1 MWIILALAMVEY
13 FAISIFIP
21 IDPYASKGNKRL
33 KRFIRMVLWLLTDFI
48 VYYQIKK
55 WDELVVYLM
64 ISTFFTVKYL
74 LEIFNPYLGDM
85 YLLGVF
91 SGGMSY
97 YLWTHWYERHPVI
110 ACIIF
115 IVLACGTL
123 VTWKEDISF
132 MIQRLDADIEED
144 IRIQESAR
152 KKKRKKSISKLVW
165 FLIKAWRI

>member
-21 IDPYASKGNKRL
+21 
-33 KRFIRMVLWLLTDFI
+33 
-48 VYYQIKK
+48 
-55 WDELVVYLM
+55 
-64 ISTFFTVKYL
+64 
-74 LEIFNPYLGDM
+74 
-85 YLLGVF
+85 
-91 SGGMSY
+91 
-97 YLWTHWYERHPVI
+97 RHPVI

>member
-1 MWIILALAMVEY
+1 MRQ
-13 FAISIFIP
+13 
-21 IDPYASKGNKRL
+21 KGIKGLNDL
-33 KRFIRMVLWLLTDFI
+33 YGLWLLTDFI

-64 ISTFFTVKYL
+64 ISTFFTVKYF

-91 SGGMSY
+91 SGGLSY

>member
-1 MWIILALAMVEY
+1 M
-13 FAISIFIP
+13 
-21 IDPYASKGNKRL
+21 
-33 KRFIRMVLWLLTDFI
+33 
-48 VYYQIKK
+48 
-55 WDELVVYLM
+55 
-64 ISTFFTVKYL
+64 
-74 LEIFNPYLGDM
+74 
-85 YLLGVF
+85 LGVF

>member
-64 ISTFFTVKYL
+64 ISTFFTVKYF

-91 SGGMSY
+91 SGVMSY

>member
-64 ISTFFTVKYL
+64 ISTFFTVKYF

-97 YLWTHWYERHPVI
+97 YLCSVVKRVDTFLNT
-110 ACIIF
+110 IF
-115 IVLACGTL
+115 RKDRITPGFPCRTPLFHL
-123 VTWKEDISF
+123 VYNH
-132 MIQRLDADIEED
+132 QA
-144 IRIQESAR
+144 
-152 KKKRKKSISKLVW
+152 KSEGV
-165 FLIKAWRI
+165 